1 MFDFDDTL
9 SRTEEVTLVKDKETD
24 RIVHH
29 LSGQSDF
36 DAYELDEKRHYLDFS
51 EFLQVSKHADP
62 ITSTLDMLREFLLD
76 SDTKVIILT
85 ARQQAAM
92 PALEEYL
99 VGLGIDT
106 TRLSLYG
113 CDGSKNKYR
122 YMNALIKR
130 YKVKRKVLVF
140 EDSINNIKDLLQL
153 EYKYPDISFDFVQ
166 VIDPENTDEDLDEA
180 RKHSY
185 PQGETG
191 TEPYQRLL
199 KKIHPAKKR
208 RLLGLGANDYLV
220 KGTKKVNDFKR
231 SKSSPPSG

>member
-1 MFDFDDTL
+1 MNT
-9 SRTEEVTLVKDKETD
+9 
-24 RIVHH
+24 
-29 LSGQSDF
+29 
-36 DAYELDEKRHYLDFS
+36 
-51 EFLQVSKHADP
+51 
-62 ITSTLDMLREFLLD
+62 
-76 SDTKVIILT
+76 II
-85 ARQQAAM
+85 
-92 PALEEYL
+92 E
-99 VGLGIDT
+99 
-106 TRLSLYG
+106 
-113 CDGSKNKYR
+113 
-122 YMNALIKR
+122 R
-130 YKVKRKVLVF
+130 YKIKKEVLVF

-153 EYKYPDISFDFVQ
+153 EYDHPSISFDFIQ